1 MNSVYSHQSSFNQLQ
16 FIRRVITTLRF
27 VRLKTPTNLPS
38 PFTDTKTISIYTSS
52 LASVRYHDRTT
63 GQEFYSLSLS
73 LPYPFLALFIDH
85 PPRRITADTLR
96 SDPWKEARSS
106 GRNGVLASQ
115 NTLGPSKSPPSS
127 LRAFTRT
134 FHVCWLRVEAWII
147 SAHAQWRASRRRVKT
162 IPTVALRSVRRGT
175 WSRTVPFASLDITP
189 LFPRVRRSTK
199 SFFVDQVCFFEI
211 DFVFWFRIFLIRDTG
226 GIVYL
231 GIA

>member
-16 FIRRVITTLRF
+16 FIRRVITTSLRPPQN
-27 VRLKTPTNLPS
+27 THE
-38 PFTDTKTISIYTSS
+38 SS
-52 LASVRYHDRTT
+52 LPLYGYENNLYIYLLPRLRAIPWQNNGPRILL
-63 GQEFYSLSLS
+63 SLSLS

-85 PPRRITADTLR
+85 PPRRITVDTLR

-175 WSRTVPFASLDITP
+175 WSRTVPLASLDITP

-211 DFVFWFRIFLIRDTG
+211 DFVFWFRIFLIRDIG

>member
-1 MNSVYSHQSSFNQLQ
+1 M
-16 FIRRVITTLRF
+16 
-27 VRLKTPTNLPS
+27 
-38 PFTDTKTISIYTSS
+38 
-52 LASVRYHDRTT
+52 
-63 GQEFYSLSLS
+63 
-73 LPYPFLALFIDH
+73 
-85 PPRRITADTLR
+85 
-96 SDPWKEARSS
+96 
-106 GRNGVLASQ
+106 
-115 NTLGPSKSPPSS
+115 
-127 LRAFTRT
+127 
-134 FHVCWLRVEAWII
+134 CWLRVEAWII

-175 WSRTVPFASLDITP
+175 WSRTVPFALLDITP